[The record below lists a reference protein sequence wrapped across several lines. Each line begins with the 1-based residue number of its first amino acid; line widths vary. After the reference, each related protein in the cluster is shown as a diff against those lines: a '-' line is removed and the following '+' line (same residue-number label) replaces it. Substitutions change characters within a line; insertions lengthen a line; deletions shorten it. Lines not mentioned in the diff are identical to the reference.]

1 MSKTQREQA
10 ERDSLAFLAG
20 GGEMGE
26 RTRAFDWSQ
35 TPVGPVSEWPQ
46 SLKTA
51 VSICLGSRYP
61 IVLWWGREAL
71 TQFYNDGFISF
82 LGSAKHPV
90 GLGQSAR
97 TSWSEI
103 WHIIDP
109 MLEGVFSTGEATWS
123 EDFLYVLNRNL
134 PLEEAY
140 FTFSYSPIRDDA
152 GTINGI
158 FCACY
163 EATSRVIGERRL
175 RTLRDLG
182 GTVAQAKD
190 EQAACVAAAST
201 LATNAHDIPFALIY
215 LMEQGL
221 RARLVATAGVQ
232 AGSAAAPAAV
242 DLSEA
247 LEADPWLLG
256 RVYDTAVAQLVS
268 DLSDRFGALPGGP
281 WPESPEAA
289 LVVPIAAPGQTKPT
303 GFLVAGLSPRRV
315 LNDDYRSFFDLIAA
329 QLATAV
335 TNARA
340 YEEEK
345 RRVEALAE
353 LDRAKTAFFSNV
365 SHEFRTPLTLM
376 LGPVEDILARPTDQV
391 LPDDRH
397 LLAVVHRNGLRLQKL
412 VNTLLD
418 FSRIEAGRVQAVYA
432 PIDLGAMT
440 AELAS
445 NFRSACERAG
455 LQLIV
460 DCPSLPEPVYVDRDM
475 WEKIVL
481 NLVSNAFKFTFNG
494 EIAVTIRESTENVE
508 LCVRDTGTGIAPEEI
523 SQIFERFHRVKG
535 ARART
540 HEGTGIGLALVQ
552 ELVKLHGGAVRV
564 ESIPGAG
571 TTFVVSIPK
580 GKAHLPTERIGGTT
594 TLASTALGAGPYV
607 EEALRWLPDPD
618 GAPGVT
624 APDIALDPAPLSAS
638 SVTTPGMTEIVGRR
652 ARILWADDNADMRE
666 YVRRLLSPY
675 YEVEAV
681 PDGKAALD
689 IARARRPD
697 LVLADVMMPNLDGF
711 GLLRGL
717 RANPDTRTLPVI
729 LLSARAGE
737 ESRVEG
743 LQAGADD
750 YLIKPFSARELVARV
765 SAHLQM
771 AQIRQE
777 AARALEAADQA
788 KDEFLATLSHE
799 LRTPLNA
806 MLGWVRMLR
815 TGGLETKTAQ
825 RALEVIERSVNHQ
838 RRLITDL
845 LDISRI
851 ISGKMAVERALIDFR
866 TVVASAVE
874 TMRPA
879 AEAKAIALSA
889 DLGATTLPVFADS
902 ERLRQVVANLLS
914 NAVKFTPA
922 GGLVNVG
929 LARVADRVRLT
940 VSDTG
945 AGISAAFL
953 PHIFERFRQG
963 DEGNARAKAG
973 LGLGLAIV
981 RHIVALHEGRVRA
994 ESPGPGKGARLTVEL
1009 PLVHP
1014 ASGSVDPLDAGLIQV
1029 EPSTDL
1035 GGMRVLVVDDDV
1047 DGRELFAA
1055 ILRQD
1060 GAEVT
1065 AVETVREAL
1074 TAVRLAPPDV
1084 VLCDLAMPGDDGFT
1098 FIRELRTRPRDQ
1110 GGAVPAIALTAHA
1123 RPEDRE
1129 RAIAAGFQMHVTK
1142 PVEPLTLRD
1151 AVTRLVRGAGK
1162 RISEI

>member
-1 MSKTQREQA
+1 
-10 ERDSLAFLAG
+10 
-20 GGEMGE
+20 

-190 EQAACVAAAST
+190 EQAAAA
-201 LATNAHDIPFALIY
+201 
-215 LMEQGL
+215 
-221 RARLVATAGVQ
+221 
-232 AGSAAAPAAV
+232 AAV
-242 DLSEA
+242 DLREA

-268 DLSDRFGALPGGP
+268 DLSDRLGALPGGP

-376 LGPVEDILARPTDQV
+376 LGPVEDILARPTDQA

-418 FSRIEAGRVQAVYA
+418 FPRIEAGRVQAVYA
-432 PIDLGAMT
+432 PTDLAAVT

-455 LQLIV
+455 LELIV
-460 DCPSLPEPVYVDRDM
+460 DCPRLPEPVYVDRDM

-508 LCVRDTGTGIAPEEI
+508 LCV
-523 SQIFERFHRVKG
+523 
-535 ARART
+535 
-540 HEGTGIGLALVQ
+540 
-552 ELVKLHGGAVRV
+552 
-564 ESIPGAG
+564 
-571 TTFVVSIPK
+571 
-580 GKAHLPTERIGGTT
+580 
-594 TLASTALGAGPYV
+594 
-607 EEALRWLPDPD
+607 
-618 GAPGVT
+618 
-624 APDIALDPAPLSAS
+624 
-638 SVTTPGMTEIVGRR
+638 
-652 ARILWADDNADMRE
+652 
-666 YVRRLLSPY
+666 
-675 YEVEAV
+675 
-681 PDGKAALD
+681 
-689 IARARRPD
+689 
-697 LVLADVMMPNLDGF
+697 
-711 GLLRGL
+711 
-717 RANPDTRTLPVI
+717 
-729 LLSARAGE
+729 GE
-737 ESRVEG
+737 
-743 LQAGADD
+743 
-750 YLIKPFSARELVARV
+750 
-765 SAHLQM
+765 
-771 AQIRQE
+771 
-777 AARALEAADQA
+777 
-788 KDEFLATLSHE
+788 
-799 LRTPLNA
+799 
-806 MLGWVRMLR
+806 
-815 TGGLETKTAQ
+815 
-825 RALEVIERSVNHQ
+825 
-838 RRLITDL
+838 
-845 LDISRI
+845 
-851 ISGKMAVERALIDFR
+851 
-866 TVVASAVE
+866 
-874 TMRPA
+874 
-879 AEAKAIALSA
+879 
-889 DLGATTLPVFADS
+889 
-902 ERLRQVVANLLS
+902 
-914 NAVKFTPA
+914 
-922 GGLVNVG
+922 
-929 LARVADRVRLT
+929 
-940 VSDTG
+940 
-945 AGISAAFL
+945 
-953 PHIFERFRQG
+953 
-963 DEGNARAKAG
+963 
-973 LGLGLAIV
+973 
-981 RHIVALHEGRVRA
+981 
-994 ESPGPGKGARLTVEL
+994 
-1009 PLVHP
+1009 
-1014 ASGSVDPLDAGLIQV
+1014 
-1029 EPSTDL
+1029 
-1035 GGMRVLVVDDDV
+1035 
-1047 DGRELFAA
+1047 
-1055 ILRQD
+1055 
-1060 GAEVT
+1060 
-1065 AVETVREAL
+1065 
-1074 TAVRLAPPDV
+1074 
-1084 VLCDLAMPGDDGFT
+1084 
-1098 FIRELRTRPRDQ
+1098 
-1110 GGAVPAIALTAHA
+1110 HA
-1123 RPEDRE
+1123 
-1129 RAIAAGFQMHVTK
+1129 
-1142 PVEPLTLRD
+1142 
-1151 AVTRLVRGAGK
+1151 
-1162 RISEI
+1162 

>member
-1 MSKTQREQA
+1 
-10 ERDSLAFLAG
+10 
-20 GGEMGE
+20 MGE

-140 FTFSYSPIRDDA
+140 FTFSYSPIRDEA
-152 GTINGI
+152 GAVRGI

-163 EATSRVIGERRL
+163 ESTSRVIDERRL

-201 LATNAHDIPFALIY
+201 LATNSHDIPFALIY

-221 RARLVATAGVQ
+221 RARLVATAGVR
-232 AGSAAAPAAV
+232 AGSAAAPATIGMSAAP
-242 DLSEA
+242 EP
-247 LEADPWLLG
+247 DPWLLG
-256 RVYDTAVAQLVS
+256 HVYDTAVAQLVS
-268 DLSDRFGALPGGP
+268 GLSDRFGALSGGP

-289 LVVPIAAPGQTKPT
+289 LVVPIAAPGQSKPT

-315 LNDDYRSFFDLIAA
+315 LNEDYRSFFDLIAA
-329 QLATAV
+329 QIATAV

-376 LGPVEDILARPTDQV
+376 LGPVEDILARPTDQA

-432 PIDLGAMT
+432 PTDLAAVT

-455 LQLIV
+455 LELIV
-460 DCPSLPEPVYVDRDM
+460 DCPRLPEPVYVDRDM

-494 EIAVTIRESTENVE
+494 EIAVTIRESTEHVE
-508 LCVRDTGTGIAPEEI
+508 LRVRDTGTGIAPEEI

-571 TTFVVSIPK
+571 STFVVSIPK
-580 GKAHLPTERIGGTT
+580 GQAHLPTERIGGTT

-618 GAPGVT
+618 GALGVT
-624 APDIALDPAPLSAS
+624 APDIGLDPAPSSAS
-638 SVTTPGMTEIVGRR
+638 SATTPGTTEIVGRR
-652 ARILWADDNADMRE
+652 ARILWADDNA
-666 YVRRLLSPY
+666 
-675 YEVEAV
+675 
-681 PDGKAALD
+681 
-689 IARARRPD
+689 
-697 LVLADVMMPNLDGF
+697 
-711 GLLRGL
+711 
-717 RANPDTRTLPVI
+717 TC
-729 LLSARAGE
+729 
-737 ESRVEG
+737 ESTCG
-743 LQAGADD
+743 G
-750 YLIKPFSARELVARV
+750 FSARTTRSRRCPTGRRPWTSRVPVAPTW
-765 SAHLQM
+765 S
-771 AQIRQE
+771 
-777 AARALEAADQA
+777 
-788 KDEFLATLSHE
+788 
-799 LRTPLNA
+799 
-806 MLGWVRMLR
+806 
-815 TGGLETKTAQ
+815 
-825 RALEVIERSVNHQ
+825 
-838 RRLITDL
+838 
-845 LDISRI
+845 
-851 ISGKMAVERALIDFR
+851 
-866 TVVASAVE
+866 
-874 TMRPA
+874 
-879 AEAKAIALSA
+879 
-889 DLGATTLPVFADS
+889 
-902 ERLRQVVANLLS
+902 
-914 NAVKFTPA
+914 
-922 GGLVNVG
+922 
-929 LARVADRVRLT
+929 
-940 VSDTG
+940 
-945 AGISAAFL
+945 
-953 PHIFERFRQG
+953 
-963 DEGNARAKAG
+963 
-973 LGLGLAIV
+973 
-981 RHIVALHEGRVRA
+981 
-994 ESPGPGKGARLTVEL
+994 SPT
-1009 PLVHP
+1009 
-1014 ASGSVDPLDAGLIQV
+1014 S
-1029 EPSTDL
+1029 
-1035 GGMRVLVVDDDV
+1035 
-1047 DGRELFAA
+1047 
-1055 ILRQD
+1055 
-1060 GAEVT
+1060 
-1065 AVETVREAL
+1065 
-1074 TAVRLAPPDV
+1074 
-1084 VLCDLAMPGDDGFT
+1084 
-1098 FIRELRTRPRDQ
+1098 
-1110 GGAVPAIALTAHA
+1110 
-1123 RPEDRE
+1123 
-1129 RAIAAGFQMHVTK
+1129 
-1142 PVEPLTLRD
+1142 
-1151 AVTRLVRGAGK
+1151 
-1162 RISEI
+1162 